1 MKRFVR
7 ILTAVL
13 LLCLL
18 VGCVWEDGG
27 GEGSFTFAVTHS
39 DGTVKEFNISAEGKT
54 LAEALSAEGLVT
66 ESTESAGLYDVVDGE
81 RADWNDGE
89 AWWCYSQDGV
99 PLMVGI
105 QDVTPKDGDRFEA
118 AFMRGYDATGEME

>member
-39 DGTVKEFNISAEGKT
+39 DGTVKESLISPQR
-54 LAEALSAEGLVT
+54 
-66 ESTESAGLYDVVDGE
+66 E
-81 RADWNDGE
+81 RRWRRHCRLRDW
-89 AWWCYSQDGV
+89 
-99 PLMVGI
+99 
-105 QDVTPKDGDRFEA
+105 
-118 AFMRGYDATGEME
+118 